1 MNIVYVVKSE
11 DKLEKSF
18 LNYSLKYI
26 QVLTLVKIPGWDCL
40 PYDNVS
46 PSARITGERIDSFI
60 KISNNKSIQLI
71 IITINAL
78 LQKNVPFNDF
88 PKSVWEIKESTKII
102 LSDFSK
108 SIIDFWL

>member
-11 DKLEKSF
+11 DKLEKVSQLF
-18 LNYSLKYI
+18 SEIYPS
-26 QVLTLVKIPGWDCL
+26 LTLVKIPGWDCL

-78 LQKNVPFNDF
+78 LQKMYHLMTFQKVFG
-88 PKSVWEIKESTKII
+88 K
-102 LSDFSK
+102 
-108 SIIDFWL
+108 